1 YLTTLNENYVHPPM
15 PKGVE
20 DGIVKGMYLLQE
32 GKAKPKSGRKVQLM
46 GCGAILREVIAG
58 AELLEQD
65 FGISADIW
73 SVTSFTE
80 LARE

>member
-1 YLTTLNENYVHPPM
+1 
-15 PKGVE
+15 
-20 DGIVKGMYLLQE
+20 KGMYLLQE

-73 SVTSFTE
+73 SVTSFTV
-80 LARE
+80 LAREAKEIERWNMLHPEEPSRVPYL